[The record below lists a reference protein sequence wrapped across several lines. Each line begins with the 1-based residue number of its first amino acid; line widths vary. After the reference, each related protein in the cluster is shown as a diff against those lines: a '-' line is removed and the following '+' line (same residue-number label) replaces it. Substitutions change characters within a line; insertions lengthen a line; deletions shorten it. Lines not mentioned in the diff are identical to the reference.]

1 MTLVETLRQ
10 CEAWTPLN
18 ITKKEEKS
26 LKTPRN
32 NQKSLNSMT
41 NASWDLE
48 FTFVAVNCDTS
59 LGRNALEWSPIVCC
73 YSWLSVFF
81 STEPRQSNCAKA
93 RSLEVSR
100 PTQAQAMKLWSQ
112 SLRMPWT
119 HSLILH
125 KGSEKVVSLKFHKLF
140 MIPWYS
146 MTQQ

>member
-100 PTQAQAMKLWSQ
+100 PTHTEPWSYGAN
-112 SLRMPWT
+112 LYEC
-119 HSLILH
+119 HELILWFFI
-125 KGSEKVVSLKFHKLF
+125 KVQETVVSLKFHKLF